1 MSAPLALQA
10 SLKKTGVKL
19 ESLTDTDMLL
29 MVEKGFIGGI
39 CQAIHKY
46 AKANNKYMKNYD
58 NTSLSYL
65 RYLDANNLYRTAMSE
80 KLPVNGFEWVNNL
93 SKFDERFIKNY
104 DENSDKGYFL
114 EVNVEYPKNLFNL
127 Q

>member
-1 MSAPLALQA
+1 
-10 SLKKTGVKL
+10 
-19 ESLTDTDMLL
+19 MLL

-39 CQAIHKY
+39 CRAIHKY
-46 AKANNKYMKNYD
+46 AKANNKYMKNCD

-65 RYLDANNLYRTAMSE
+65 RYLDANNLYRVAVSE

-114 EVNVEYPKNLFNL
+114 EVNVEYPKNLFNPHSDL
-127 Q
+127 LFLPKRKKIEKM